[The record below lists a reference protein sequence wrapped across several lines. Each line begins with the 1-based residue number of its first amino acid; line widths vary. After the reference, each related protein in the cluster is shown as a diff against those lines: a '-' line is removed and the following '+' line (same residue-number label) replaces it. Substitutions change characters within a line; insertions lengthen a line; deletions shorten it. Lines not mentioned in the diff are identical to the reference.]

1 MPDWTTASLSKPHRV
16 RLREVGACA
25 LEAEVA
31 EAGLS
36 QPQRV
41 RLRWAPGQPRNLR
54 SRRSANRVVG
64 NGGRRGCSPTDPGRY
79 AVRS

>member
-1 MPDWTTASLSKPHRV
+1 MKNRPSGAPHGTSFTTDVLQHLLAAVSAQPHRV

-36 QPQRV
+36 QPQRL
-41 RLRWAPGQPRNLR
+41 RLRWALSQLR
-54 SRRSANRVVG
+54 KLR
-64 NGGRRGCSPTDPGRY
+64 
-79 AVRS
+79 